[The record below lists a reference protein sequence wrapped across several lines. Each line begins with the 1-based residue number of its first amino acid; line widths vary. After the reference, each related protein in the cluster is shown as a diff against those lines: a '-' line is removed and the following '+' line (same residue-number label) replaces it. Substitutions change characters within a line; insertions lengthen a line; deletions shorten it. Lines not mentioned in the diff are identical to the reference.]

1 MIGKN
6 APVKFGAT
14 FPTTE
19 IGDDPI
25 AIRDIA
31 QAAESLGYS
40 HIVAYD
46 HVLGAEHAGREP
58 KLWGPYTERDAFH
71 EPFVLFGFLA
81 GVTTTIEFET
91 AIIILPQRQTV
102 LAAKQAAEVDILSG
116 GRLRLGIG
124 TGWNPV
130 EYEGLGIPWEG
141 RGARFDDQISLMRQL
156 WSEPVLDVTTSHHR
170 IDRAGILPRP
180 RRPIPLWFGGS
191 TKVAFRRAARVGDGF
206 TFASAGRK
214 TVEQA
219 TELRALVTAEGR
231 DPANFPLEFTLMYGL
246 GETRWA
252 SSVESAREAGIDYV
266 TINAMST
273 TAAWT
278 GMEAPGF
285 GTAGEH
291 IAALERFMQVV
302 GG

>member
-1 MIGKN
+1 MQ
-6 APVKFGAT
+6 FGAT

-25 AIRDIA
+25 AVRDFA
-31 QAAESLGYS
+31 QAAEALGYS

-46 HVLGAEHAGREP
+46 HVLGAVHEGREP
-58 KLWGPYTERDAFH
+58 KLWGPYRETDPFH

-102 LAAKQAAEVDILSG
+102 LVAKQAAEVDVLSG
-116 GRLRLGIG
+116 GRLRLGVG

-130 EYEGLGIPWEG
+130 EYEGLGIPWKG
-141 RGARFDDQISLMRQL
+141 RGARFDDQIALLRRL
-156 WSEPVLDVTTSHHR
+156 WTEPVLDVTTAQHR

-180 RRPIPLWFGGS
+180 RRSIPIWFGGNS
-191 TKVAFRRAARVGDGF
+191 DIALRRAARVGDGF

-214 TVEQA
+214 TVEQVEKLRGLL
-219 TELRALVTAEGR
+219 TEEGR
-231 DPANFPLEFTLMYGL
+231 DPAGYPIEFTLMYGL
-246 GETRWA
+246 GEARWA
-252 SSVESAREAGIDYV
+252 SAVQGAREAGVDYLA
-266 TINAMST
+266 INAMST

-278 GMEAPGF
+278 NMEAPGF
-285 GTAGEH
+285 SGPAQH
-291 IAALERFMQVV
+291 IAALERFMQVASSA
-302 GG
+302 